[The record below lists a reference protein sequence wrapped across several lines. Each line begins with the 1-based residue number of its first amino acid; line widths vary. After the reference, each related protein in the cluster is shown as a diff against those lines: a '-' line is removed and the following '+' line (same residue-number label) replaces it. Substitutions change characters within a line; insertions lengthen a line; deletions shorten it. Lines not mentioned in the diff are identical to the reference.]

1 MFDSIIIMFLP
12 FLLGF
17 TGTMLLSNI
26 FLSKF
31 NDLKLQ
37 GTYSSRAKKKTIFKN
52 AGSLVLFFGGSVSLC
67 FIVVLGF
74 VPPPMFLKVLLL
86 GGVLVAIGFKTGGFV
101 FTPKVLFFITLL
113 FTIIL
118 VALLQ
123 PLYLKTLGV
132 SGFII
137 GVVFSFGCVYILKFL
152 NLLDRTA
159 VLFSISVTLFGSV
172 LGVYTD
178 DVILSAG
185 NFSVMGSLLAFS
197 YFNFSES
204 RKIDLGTTGELLIGL
219 AIAAQGLY
227 FFDKQ
232 ATDYFNFIPFAF
244 LIFLYPISDALQYF
258 GTIAINKIFRIK
270 IKVCQ
275 IHEHFS
281 STNMPKTNAK
291 ILLVFAFLQF
301 FILAAILL
309 NFGFM

>member
-12 FLLGF
+12 FVLGF

-37 GTYSSRAKKKTIFKN
+37 GTFSSRAKKKTIFKN

-86 GGVLVAIGFKTGGFV
+86 GGVLVSIGFKTGGFV
-101 FTPKVLFFITLL
+101 FKPKVLFFITLL
-113 FTIIL
+113 FAIIL

-123 PLYLKTLGV
+123 PLYLKKLGV

-204 RKIDLGTTGELLIGL
+204 RRIELGTTGELLIGL

-244 LIFLYPISDALQYF
+244 LIFLYPIIDALQYF
-258 GTIAINKIFRIK
+258 GTIAINKIFRMK

-275 IHEHFS
+275 IHEYFS
-281 STNMPKTNAK
+281 STNMPKTNAM
-291 ILLVFAFLQF
+291 IILVFAFVQF
-301 FILAAILL
+301 FVLASILL

>member
-1 MFDSIIIMFLP
+1 MFDSLIMMFFP
-12 FLLGF
+12 FVLGF

-37 GTYSSRAKKKTIFKN
+37 GTFSSRKKKKTIYKN
-52 AGSLVLFFGGSVSLC
+52 AGSLVLFFGGAISLC

-74 VPPPMFLKVLLL
+74 VPPQMFLKVLLL
-86 GGVLVAIGFKTGGFV
+86 GAVLVAIGFKTKGFA
-101 FTPKVLFFITLL
+101 FKPKVLFIFTLL
-113 FTIIL
+113 FAIIL

-123 PLYLKTLGV
+123 PLNLKTHGV
-132 SGFII
+132 SVFII
-137 GVVFSFGCVYILKFL
+137 GVIFSFGCVYILKFL
-152 NLLDRTA
+152 NLLDRIA

-178 DVILSAG
+178 DVVLSAG
-185 NFSVMGSLLAFS
+185 NFSVMGSLIAFA
-197 YFNFSES
+197 YFNFSDS
-204 RKIDLGTTGELLIGL
+204 RRIELGTTGELLIGL

-232 ATDYFNFIPFAF
+232 VSDYSNFIPFAF

-258 GTIAINKIFRIK
+258 GTIAINKIFKIK

-281 STNMPKTNAK
+281 STNLPKTNAM
-291 ILLVFAFLQF
+291 IILVFAFLQIF
-301 FILAAILL
+301 VLAAILL

>member
-1 MFDSIIIMFLP
+1 MR
-12 FLLGF
+12 
-17 TGTMLLSNI
+17 I
-26 FLSKF
+26 FLQK
-31 NDLKLQ
+31 NDQQAWKWITQ
-37 GTYSSRAKKKTIFKN
+37 GYEK
-52 AGSLVLFFGGSVSLC
+52 
-67 FIVVLGF
+67 
-74 VPPPMFLKVLLL
+74 
-86 GGVLVAIGFKTGGFV
+86 
-101 FTPKVLFFITLL
+101 
-113 FTIIL
+113 
-118 VALLQ
+118 
-123 PLYLKTLGV
+123 
-132 SGFII
+132 
-137 GVVFSFGCVYILKFL
+137 
-152 NLLDRTA
+152 
-159 VLFSISVTLFGSV
+159 
-172 LGVYTD
+172 
-178 DVILSAG
+178 
-185 NFSVMGSLLAFS
+185 AFS

-281 STNMPKTNAK
+281 STNMPKTNAM
-291 ILLVFAFLQF
+291 IILVFAFLQF